1 MKIFLVFLIGVVVG
15 VILITIIPNI
25 IEISVPFVELSQISY
40 KYDALAVILSAL
52 TATLT
57 ALAIAIA
64 LLAFFGYNKI
74 KEGAEEKAKEIASEE
89 IKKYEQQIQKLNT
102 QKEKVKNELGKE
114 EKINIQE

>member
-1 MKIFLVFLIGVVVG
+1 MKYIFLAFGIIIGA
-15 VILITIIPNI
+15 ILIVLFPNI
-25 IEISVPFVELSQISY
+25 INLFPDFQFVQVSKDY
-40 KYDALAVILSAL
+40 TYDALAVILSAL